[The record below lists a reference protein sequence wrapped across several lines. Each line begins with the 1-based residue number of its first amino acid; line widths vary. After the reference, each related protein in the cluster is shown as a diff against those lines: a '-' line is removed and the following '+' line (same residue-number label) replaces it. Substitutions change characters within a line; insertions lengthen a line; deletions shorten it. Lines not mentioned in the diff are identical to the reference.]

1 MKKIVSL
8 SAVTLFA
15 FAVTFAGC
23 KKKEEPTPPSPP
35 PAPSPEPT
43 PSPPG
48 GAVKPGETTPAPDK
62 APDKKDELKTK

>member
-1 MKKIVSL
+1 MATVFISYK
-8 SAVTLFA
+8 A
-15 FAVTFAGC
+15 
-23 KKKEEPTPPSPP
+23 